1 MQKIEKEVYG
11 SKRMGLKMAV
21 GDTMRT
27 QRILV
32 IGSTQMKLLVATGSL
47 QRMTQ

>member
-32 IGSTQMKLLVATGSL
+32 IGNTQMKLLVATGSL